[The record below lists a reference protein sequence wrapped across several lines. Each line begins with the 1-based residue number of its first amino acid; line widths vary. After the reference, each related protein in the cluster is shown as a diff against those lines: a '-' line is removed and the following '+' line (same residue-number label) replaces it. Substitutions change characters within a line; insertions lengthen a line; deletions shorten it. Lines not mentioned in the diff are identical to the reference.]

1 MNKKSLLKLQC
12 VAVLALTAFSP
23 VLSTVQNVYANETS
37 SATAV
42 SDQVLNTNFTSKSD
56 QTALFRISK
65 TGDQSLQI
73 RKIEIVDAQTGES
86 QRLFTESIISE
97 DMTLRDGSIVG
108 SIDTQKGRSYT
119 IKIFYDKSDL
129 KSKEATLTSAVLLKD
144 GSTSSSAKRFNSKV
158 DLDKMQDEDLATIK
172 SKSAEIEKKIEL
184 EELYHISE
192 LEISAYDMVKDLS
205 TGKFKTED
213 LKTYTDTQKKKILER
228 VNQFSALDQSTKNR
242 LQTLR
247 DDLANVV
254 FKNPD
259 AKEDSIRTKLEAF
272 VSEQEKS
279 YKGTLIAEKS
289 ADPKTKEADP
299 GFENKSDSSA
309 SQDTRTSSKPL
320 PKPKEADSNKSDAT
334 SNSSDK
340 KSSASDKNQ
349 SADAKNEPNRVAKS
363 IDSKS
368 SSQSQSSSK
377 VDTSKLEEILKISKQ
392 LLARQVDTSNVS
404 REGIEKLEQ
413 SKANLA
419 ERVERYKSLVKSE
432 KADEKSVNV
441 AIEDLRA
448 AAGHYSLLLDL
459 KSAVDSQN
467 SSSVKRQSDDS
478 RSKKDS
484 KQSKDQSTDSKRSKD
499 QSTDSKDSK
508 DSKDQSKN
516 PKDSRDSKDSKD
528 QSKDLKDSKD
538 QDLNKS
544 DQSKSDKSKL
554 DSKDKSQDQKS
565 NESNAQGKTPR
576 KFADTGEKDHLILS
590 ILGATGLASI
600 LGFIYKRSRKN

>member
-1 MNKKSLLKLQC
+1 MDKKSLLKLQC
-12 VAVLALTAFSP
+12 VTVLALTTFSP
-23 VLSTVQNVYANETS
+23 ILSTVQNVYANETS

-158 DLDKMQDEDLATIK
+158 DLDKMQDEALATIK

-247 DDLANVV
+247 DELANVI

-279 YKGTLIAEKS
+279 YKSTLIAEKS
-289 ADPKTKEADP
+289 ADPKAKEADP
-299 GFENKSDSSA
+299 RFENKSDSST
-309 SQDTRTSSKPL
+309 SQETRTSSKPL

-349 SADAKNEPNRVAKS
+349 SADVKSEPNRVAKS
-363 IDSKS
+363 IDSKNS
-368 SSQSQSSSK
+368 NQSQSSSK
-377 VDTSKLEEILKISKQ
+377 VDTSKLEEILKISEQ

-459 KSAVDSQN
+459 KSAVDSQ
-467 SSSVKRQSDDS
+467 SSSSIKRQSDDS
-478 RSKKDS
+478 KSKKDS
-484 KQSKDQSTDSKRSKD
+484 DQSKEQSKEQSKSQSKDS
-499 QSTDSKDSK
+499 
-508 DSKDQSKN
+508 N
-516 PKDSRDSKDSKD
+516 G
-528 QSKDLKDSKD
+528 SKDLKDSKD
-538 QDLNKS
+538 SNKS
-544 DQSKSDKSKL
+544 EQSKSDKSKSSSEDTSKS
-554 DSKDKSQDQKS
+554 DSKDKSQGQRS
-565 NESNAQGKTPR
+565 NDSNAQGKTPR
-576 KFADTGEKDHLILS
+576 KFADTGEKDNLILS
-590 ILGATGLASI
+590 IFGAIGLTSI
-600 LGFIYKRSRKN
+600 FGFIYKKSKRN

>member
-1 MNKKSLLKLQC
+1 MDKKSLLKLQC
-12 VAVLALTAFSP
+12 VTVLALTTFSP
-23 VLSTVQNVYANETS
+23 ILSTVQNVYANETS

-73 RKIEIVDAQTGES
+73 RKIEIVDAKTGES
-86 QRLFTESIISE
+86 QRLFTESIILE

-108 SIDTQKGRSYT
+108 SIDAQKGRSYT
-119 IKIFYDKSDL
+119 IKIFYDKTDL
-129 KSKEATLTSAVLLKD
+129 KSKEATLISAVLLKD

-158 DLDKMQDEDLATIK
+158 DLDKMQDEALATIK
-172 SKSAEIEKKIEL
+172 SKSDEIEKKIEF

-192 LEISAYDMVKDLS
+192 LEISAYDMTKDLS

-213 LKTYTDTQKKKILER
+213 LKTSTDAQKKKILDR

-247 DDLANVV
+247 DELANVV

-279 YKGTLIAEKS
+279 YKSNLVAEKS
-289 ADPKTKEADP
+289 ADQKTKETAP
-299 GFENKSDSSA
+299 KSENNSDSST
-309 SQDTRTSSKPL
+309 SQETRTSSKSL
-320 PKPKEADSNKSDAT
+320 PKPKETDSNKSDAT

-340 KSSASDKNQ
+340 KSSSSDKNQ
-349 SADAKNEPNRVAKS
+349 SADAKNELNRVAKS

-377 VDTSKLEEILKISKQ
+377 VDTSRLEEILKISEQ
-392 LLARQVDTSNVS
+392 LLARQVDTSNVPM
-404 REGIEKLEQ
+404 EGIEKIEQ

-459 KSAVDSQN
+459 KSAVDSQ
-467 SSSVKRQSDDS
+467 SSSSSIKRQSDDS
-478 RSKKDS
+478 KSKKDS
-484 KQSKDQSTDSKRSKD
+484 EQSKEQSKDQS
-499 QSTDSKDSK
+499 KDS
-508 DSKDQSKN
+508 N
-516 PKDSRDSKDSKD
+516 V
-528 QSKDLKDSKD
+528 SKDLKDSKD
-538 QDLNKS
+538 SNKS
-544 DQSKSDKSKL
+544 DQSKSDKSKSSSEDTSKS
-554 DSKDKSQDQKS
+554 DSKDKSQVQKS
-565 NESNAQGKTPR
+565 VDANAQGKTPR
-576 KFADTGEKDHLILS
+576 KFADTGEKDNLILS
-590 ILGATGLASI
+590 IFGVIGLTSI
-600 LGFIYKRSRKN
+600 FGFIYKKFRQN

>member
-1 MNKKSLLKLQC
+1 MDKKSLLKLQC
-12 VAVLALTAFSP
+12 VAVLALTTFGA

-73 RKIEIVDAQTGES
+73 RKIEIVDAKTGES

-129 KSKEATLTSAVLLKD
+129 KSKEATLTSAVLLKN

-158 DLDKMQDEDLATIK
+158 DLNKMQDEALATIK
-172 SKSAEIEKKIEL
+172 SKSDEIEKKIEL

-192 LEISAYDMVKDLS
+192 LEISSFDTTKDLS
-205 TGKFKTED
+205 TGKLKIDD
-213 LKTYTDTQKKKILER
+213 LKISDETKKNQILEK
-228 VNQFSALDQSTKNR
+228 VSKFSALDQSTKNR

-247 DDLANVV
+247 DELANVV

-259 AKEDSIRTKLEAF
+259 AKEDSIRTRLEAF

-279 YKGTLIAEKS
+279 YKSTLVAEKS
-289 ADPKTKEADP
+289 ADPKAKESAP
-299 GFENKSDSSA
+299 KSENKSDSST
-309 SQDTRTSSKPL
+309 SQETRTSSKPL
-320 PKPKEADSNKSDAT
+320 PKPKETDSNKSDAT

-340 KSSASDKNQ
+340 KTSSSDKNQ
-349 SADAKNEPNRVAKS
+349 SVDAKNEPNRVAKS
-363 IDSKS
+363 IDSKNS
-368 SSQSQSSSK
+368 NQSQSSSK
-377 VDTSKLEEILKISKQ
+377 VDTSKLEEILKISEQ

-448 AAGHYSLLLDL
+448 AASHYSLLLDL
-459 KSAVDSQN
+459 KSAVDSQ
-467 SSSVKRQSDDS
+467 SSSSIERQSDDS
-478 RSKKDS
+478 KSKKDS
-484 KQSKDQSTDSKRSKD
+484 DQSKEQSKEQSKDS
-499 QSTDSKDSK
+499 
-508 DSKDQSKN
+508 N
-516 PKDSRDSKDSKD
+516 V
-528 QSKDLKDSKD
+528 SKDLKDSKD
-538 QDLNKS
+538 SNKS
-544 DQSKSDKSKL
+544 DQSKSDKSKSSSEDKSKS
-554 DSKDKSQDQKS
+554 DSKDKSQGQKS
-565 NESNAQGKTPR
+565 NDSNAQGKTSR
-576 KFADTGEKDHLILS
+576 KFADTGEKDNLILS
-590 ILGATGLASI
+590 IFGAIGLTSI
-600 LGFIYKRSRKN
+600 FGFIYKKFKQN